1 MVIAVCLAALSACS
15 SSGTS
20 PPRPPAASAT
30 NGSRQPVT
38 SSAAEPFRFAVKG
51 DWGAGTAAQRAV
63 TARMCEVRKS
73 RPFGIV
79 LTTGDNFYG
88 PDGLAT
94 SRTYFRPEICLNVA
108 PAVVW
113 RAVWGN
119 HDVAGDSTAGVLGS
133 ARRTF
138 RFSAEGVD
146 FFVLDSNAAA
156 DDEQRRW
163 LGDALASSRVALKI
177 VAFHHPPY
185 TVGAGHLGDARVV
198 RNWVPLFRRFN
209 VTLVLSGHN
218 HDYEHSLVDGV
229 DYVVTGGGGAAVY
242 PCVREASWNIACHGR
257 HHFLLVEVRS
267 TEVTVEAIAPGGE
280 QIDRFSIQA

>member
-1 MVIAVCLAALSACS
+1 LTPPATRATDGA
-15 SSGTS
+15 
-20 PPRPPAASAT
+20 PRPGASSPAEA
-30 NGSRQPVT
+30 
-38 SSAAEPFRFAVKG
+38 FRFAVKG
-51 DWGAGTAAQRAV
+51 DWGAGTAAQHSV

-73 RPFGIV
+73 RPFSIV
-79 LTTGDNFYG
+79 LTTGDNFYA

-108 PAVVW
+108 PPVTW
-113 RAVWGN
+113 RAAWGN

-138 RFSAEGVD
+138 RFSAGGVD

-156 DDEQRRW
+156 DDAQRRW
-163 LGDALASSRVALKI
+163 LEDALASSRAAVKI

-185 TVGAGHLGDARVV
+185 TVGAGHLGDARIV

-209 VTLVLSGHN
+209 VTLVLTGHN

-242 PCVREASWNIACHGR
+242 PCVREAPWNIACMGR
-257 HHFLLVEVRS
+257 HHFLLVEVRGS
-267 TEVTVEAIAPGGE
+267 AVTVTAIAPGGE
-280 QIDRFSIQA
+280 EIDRFSIQA